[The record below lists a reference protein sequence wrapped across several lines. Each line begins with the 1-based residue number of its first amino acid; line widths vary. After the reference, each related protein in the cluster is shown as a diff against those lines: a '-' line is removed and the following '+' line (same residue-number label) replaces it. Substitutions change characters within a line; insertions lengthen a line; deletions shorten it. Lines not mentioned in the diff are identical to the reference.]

1 MKNEMY
7 EKALRD
13 FEVVVGID
21 ENYSDIYYYRGMS
34 KIYMGNDYMID

>member
-1 MKNEMY
+1 MY

-21 ENYSDIYYYRGMS
+21 ENYSDIYYHRGMS